1 METLIKAGGFFN
13 IGLVMFHLAFW
24 RLFNWD
30 EDLKKI
36 SFLNRTV
43 MQVLNISL
51 IFAFVIFSYI
61 SLAHTKELVSTPLG
75 HSLVML
81 MALFW
86 LARSIQQI
94 VFFKLRRPL
103 SVVFLLIFMTG
114 CLLYAIP
121 AYYIM

>member
-1 METLIKAGGFFN
+1 MDDNVEHRADHMQRPDGRFTADEIGCLMETLIKAGGFFN

-36 SFLNRTV
+36 SFLNRAV

-86 LARSIQQI
+86 
-94 VFFKLRRPL
+94 F
-103 SVVFLLIFMTG
+103 
-114 CLLYAIP
+114 
-121 AYYIM
+121 